1 MRIEKQKSKGTKFA
15 VNAGI
20 SFETGAPEVHNLS
33 FQLGEDTVILNK
45 EEVEELKKVLA
56 GDCKKIFAYSNKE
69 AEEPHSAVYVT
80 SNEGENEEVLINTEV
95 SFATF

>member
-15 VNAGI
+15 VTAGV
-20 SFETGAPEVHNLS
+20 SFETRVPEVHTLS
-33 FQLGEDTVILNK
+33 FQLGEDTVVLNK
-45 EEVEELKKVLA
+45 EEVEKLKKVLS
-56 GDCKKIFAYSNKE
+56 GDCSKYFAHSNKE

-80 SNEGENEEVLINTEV
+80 SNEGNNEEVSIYTEV

>member
-1 MRIEKQKSKGTKFA
+1 MRIEKQESKGTKFA
-15 VNAGI
+15 VNAGV
-20 SFETGAPEVHNLS
+20 SFESGAPEVHTLS
-33 FQLGEDTVILNK
+33 LQLGEDTVILNK

-56 GDCKKIFAYSNKE
+56 GDCTKFFAYANKE

-80 SNEGENEEVLINTEV
+80 SEGENEEVLINTEV

>member
-15 VNAGI
+15 VNAGV
-20 SFETGAPEVHNLS
+20 SFESGAPVVHNLS

-56 GDCKKIFAYSNKE
+56 GDCTKFFAYANKE

-80 SNEGENEEVLINTEV
+80 SEGENEEVLINTEV
-95 SFATF
+95 SFAKF

>member
-15 VNAGI
+15 VNAGV
-20 SFETGAPEVHNLS
+20 SFKSRVPEVHTLS
-33 FQLGEDTVILNK
+33 LQLGEDAIVLNK
-45 EEVEELKKVLA
+45 EEVEELKKVLS
-56 GDCKKIFAYSNKE
+56 GDCSKFFAYSNEK

-80 SNEGENEEVLINTEV
+80 SNEGNNEEVSIYTEV

>member
-1 MRIEKQKSKGTKFA
+1 MLFRS
-15 VNAGI
+15 
-20 SFETGAPEVHNLS
+20 SEVYTLS
-33 FQLGEDTVILNK
+33 LQLGEDTVILNK

-56 GDCKKIFAYSNKE
+56 GDCTKFFAYANKE

-80 SNEGENEEVLINTEV
+80 SEGENEEVLINTEV